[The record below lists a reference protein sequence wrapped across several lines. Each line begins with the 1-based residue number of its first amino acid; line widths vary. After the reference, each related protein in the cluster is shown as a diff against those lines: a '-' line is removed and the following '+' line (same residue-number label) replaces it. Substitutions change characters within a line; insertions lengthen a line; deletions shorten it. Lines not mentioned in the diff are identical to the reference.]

1 MSEPEAENDQ
11 NWMILYEYICVKCG
25 AHYLSNEEHTCAQKS
40 RPARKPTTSPVT
52 KTVASSVSSPSSRR
66 TVSPPVI
73 TPVIT
78 PAAGNHAPRN
88 HVITPVITPAAGN
101 HAPRNHVI
109 TPVITATQ
117 KEAARQARW
126 REKNREAYNA
136 RMRAWRAR
144 QKAPE

>member
-1 MSEPEAENDQ
+1 
-11 NWMILYEYICVKCG
+11 MIAVRCPDCG
-25 AHYLSNEEHTCAQKS
+25 AAVLWHLMAEHRCQKS
-40 RPARKPTTSPVT
+40 NPKRKPTTSPVA
-52 KTVASSVSSPSSRR
+52 KTEESSSSSPSIRR
-66 TVSPPVI
+66 TVAPPVI

-78 PAAGNHAPRN
+78 PAPD
-88 HVITPVITPAAGN
+88 VITPAARN

>member
-88 HVITPVITPAAGN
+88 HVITPVIT
-101 HAPRNHVI
+101 
-109 TPVITATQ
+109 ATQ